1 MVVAAGPGLGGFPP
15 VPPLPPVPDMVG
27 GFVEEDDVDGVGA
40 GLGLGV
46 DPEGGFPD
54 PDEEGFGVDV
64 EDEATGVC
72 GVRGVAVVGARP
84 RAGVEPVV
92 VR

>member
-1 MVVAAGPGLGGFPP
+1 MAEGVVVEGDVEGVGDGFGLG
-15 VPPLPPVPDMVG
+15 D
-27 GFVEEDDVDGVGA
+27 
-40 GLGLGV
+40 